1 MMTGGYGLFGGWG
14 IFGMFFQIAIMI
26 GAIYLIVLLFQS
38 LFSASESKGRSGTKT
53 SLQILEERYA
63 RGEINDEE
71 FKQKKKVLKD

>member
-1 MMTGGYGLFGGWG
+1 MMTGGYGFGGWG

-26 GAIYLIVLLFQS
+26 GVIYLIVLLFQS
-38 LFSASESKGRSGTKT
+38 LFNSSNSNDRREGKT

-63 RGEINDEE
+63 RGEIDDEE